1 VGSGKAFCVTNRPKW
16 VRRTE
21 RVIDDQTAPAPGER
35 KYADGAQAHTADQ
48 GALRREQQEEAAQA
62 WAGPG
67 FGAMT
72 DAQLK
77 GLVLG
82 AILGGLGGALLFL
95 PLGLIGWGDISLPWR
110 LVMAALCGAFA
121 GGVGGALYLGGRE
134 PELEGETRDVDDR
147 PSIGT
152 TLRDPHTDVRGR

>member
-1 VGSGKAFCVTNRPKW
+1 VRHRPKW
-16 VRRTE
+16 VEKTE
-21 RVIDDQTAPAPGER
+21 EVIDDHTAPPPGGR
-35 KYADGAQAHTADQ
+35 KYVTGPAADTADQ
-48 GALRREQQEEAAQA
+48 GVLRHEQQEEAAGS

-67 FGAMT
+67 FGPMT

-77 GLVLG
+77 GLLVG
-82 AILGGLGGALLFL
+82 ALLGGVLGALLFL

-110 LVMAALCGAFA
+110 LGLAALCGAI
-121 GGVGGALYLGGRE
+121 GGATGAALYLGGRG

-152 TLRDPHTDVRGR
+152 TLRDPHTDERGR

>member
-1 VGSGKAFCVTNRPKW
+1 VKHRPRW
-16 VRRTE
+16 VEKTE
-21 RVIDDQTAPAPGER
+21 EVIDDRTAAPPGER
-35 KYADGAQAHTADQ
+35 KYAEGHEAHTDDQ
-48 GALRREQQEEAAQA
+48 EVLRHEQQEEAAES

-67 FGAMT
+67 FGPMT

-82 AILGGLGGALLFL
+82 ALLGGLCGALLFL

-110 LVMAALCGAFA
+110 LGLAALCGAL
-121 GGVGGALYLGGRE
+121 GGGTGGALYLGGRE
-134 PELEGETRDVDDR
+134 PELEGETQDVDER

-152 TLRDPHTDVRGR
+152 TLRDPHTDERGR

>member
-1 VGSGKAFCVTNRPKW
+1 VKHRPRW
-16 VRRTE
+16 VEKTE
-21 RVIDDQTAPAPGER
+21 EVIDDHTAPPPGER
-35 KYADGAQAHTADQ
+35 KYAEGRSAHTDDQ
-48 GALRREQQEEAAQA
+48 EVLRHEQQEEAAES

-82 AILGGLGGALLFL
+82 ALLGGLCGALLFL
-95 PLGLIGWGDISLPWR
+95 PLGLIGWADISLPWR
-110 LVMAALCGAFA
+110 LGLAALCGAL
-121 GGVGGALYLGGRE
+121 GGGTGGALYLGGRE
-134 PELEGETRDVDDR
+134 PELEGETQNVDDR

-152 TLRDPHTDVRGR
+152 TLRDPHTDERGR